1 MAENTFELEVSR
13 KDVPY
18 FANESLQAQLAF
30 KVKASQAIKLS
41 SQAK

>member
-1 MAENTFELEVSR
+1 MAENLGVGR

-30 KVKASQAIKLS
+30 KVKASQAMKLS
-41 SQAK
+41 SQTK